1 MPPYNPSSDIDSL
14 VENYDDGRN
23 DKPSYRS
30 RYESIDQFSV
40 SGGATTRRREL
51 VSPARRDTPPQ
62 RRRSSA
68 PNCDSHQAPASF
80 YCPLTMALMKE
91 PVQDREGK
99 TTFDC
104 WSCQRTI
111 LFI

>member
-23 DKPSYRS
+23 DKPSHR
-30 RYESIDQFSV
+30 RYEPIDQMN
-40 SGGATTRRREL
+40 GGATIRQRDV

-104 WSCQRTI
+104 
-111 LFI
+111 